1 MLKSVTGLFVL
12 QAAITP
18 LHTQSFKLLLRS
30 KSARLHSVRTVMSNF
45 PFPSVIIAWSSLH
58 SFSCWHSNMYLYM
71 YSLSLMLFYWKG
83 VTLTPYVYFSNI
95 NHNNLFINAEN
106 RRPNMD
112 TKISTCLI
120 LWSLFC
126 RLVSNSHNDRIN
138 MLQLYFTVYKS
149 VIKKTKQLFCIF
161 PIIVCQARSSGSD
174 PCRRSCWHQW
184 HGPGREDWTWDPVQ
198 TLCGRGASGL

>member
-1 MLKSVTGLFVL
+1 MLKSVTGLLVL

-58 SFSCWHSNMYLYM
+58 SFSCWHSNMYLYT
-71 YSLSLMLFYWKG
+71 YSLSCYALLLKS
-83 VTLTPYVYFSNI
+83 VCINPYVYFSNI
-95 NHNNLFINAEN
+95 NHNNLFSNAEN

-138 MLQLYFTVYKS
+138 MLQLYFTVCKS
-149 VIKKTKQLFCIF
+149 VIKKHKTTFLHFSHHCL
-161 PIIVCQARSSGSD
+161 PGTV
-174 PCRRSCWHQW
+174 QW
-184 HGPGREDWTWDPVQ
+184 VW
-198 TLCGRGASGL
+198 SM